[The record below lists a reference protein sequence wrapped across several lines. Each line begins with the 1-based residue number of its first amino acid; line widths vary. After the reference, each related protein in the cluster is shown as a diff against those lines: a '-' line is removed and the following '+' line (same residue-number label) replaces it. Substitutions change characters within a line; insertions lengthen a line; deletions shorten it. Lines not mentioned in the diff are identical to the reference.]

1 MNQQRLVRLFSI
13 IGQISPYSQLT
24 VHELSQEYEVHPR
37 TIERDIEVLQD
48 AKLGVYLDENEKIK
62 IHKLGY
68 KKIKQWMSGE
78 GE

>member
-24 VHELSQEYEVHPR
+24 VSDLAAEYEVHPR
-37 TIERDIEVLQD
+37 TIARDVQILQD
-48 AKLGVYLDENEKIK
+48 AQLGVYCDEEDKIK
-62 IHKLGY
+62 IHRVGY

-78 GE
+78 